1 VSFKDCDVDRG
12 NLTVTC
18 RFHKQFHSHCG
29 VRSVL
34 IELAARLLTGWICV
48 HIFPLNLGALL
59 MGSFLV
65 FVLNC
70 G

>member
-1 VSFKDCDVDRG
+1 MSFKYCDVDKG
-12 NLTVTC
+12 NLIVAC
-18 RFHKQFHSHCG
+18 HFLKQFHSHCG
-29 VRSVL
+29 VRCVL
-34 IELAARLLTGWICV
+34 IEPAARLLTGWICV
-48 HIFPLNLGALL
+48 HIFPVNLCALL

>member
-1 VSFKDCDVDRG
+1 MSFKYCDVVKG

-18 RFHKQFHSHCG
+18 CFLKQFHSHCG
-29 VRSVL
+29 VRSFL
-34 IELAARLLTGWICV
+34 IELAARLLTGWIRV
-48 HIFPLNLGALL
+48 HIFPLNLGVLL